1 MSSQA
6 VLKALNSDP
15 SVRRRI
21 RFADAVFQ
29 IRVGDQA
36 WSFAFRDG
44 AIALA
49 AAGAKPDV
57 EVEIAPEAWAAFRE
71 KVPPPGCH
79 DLYAMAE
86 TGRARLTGDYL
97 TLFRY
102 TYVLKD
108 LVQQLATGRMFGC
121 P

>member
-1 MSSQA
+1 MSSQS

-21 RFADAVFQ
+21 RFADAVFS
-29 IRVGDQA
+29 IRVGDQQWA
-36 WSFAFRDG
+36 FAFRDG
-44 AIALA
+44 TVALA
-49 AAGAKPDV
+49 DAGAKPDV
-57 EVEIAPEAWAAFRE
+57 EVEIEPASWAAFQE
-71 KVPPPGCH
+71 DVPPPGCH

-86 TGRARLTGDYL
+86 TGRARMSGDYL

-108 LVQQLATGRMFGC
+108 VVQQLATGRMFG
-121 P
+121 